1 MMKEDIPLKY
11 SIVTPLIKSR
21 DKIEIN
27 ALSVSPVFMETVTN
41 RSKTVEEV
49 KDLIRKRV
57 GVWKIFD

>member
-1 MMKEDIPLKY
+1 MMEVDIPLKY
-11 SIVTPLIKSR
+11 SMVIPSIKSR

-27 ALSVSPVFMETVTN
+27 ALGVSPVFMETVTN

-57 GVWKIFD
+57 GD

>member
-1 MMKEDIPLKY
+1 MMKGDIPLKY
-11 SIVTPLIKSR
+11 NIVIPSVKSR

>member
-11 SIVTPLIKSR
+11 NIVIPSVKSR

-27 ALSVSPVFMETVTN
+27 ALGVSPVFMETVTDRN
-41 RSKTVEEV
+41 KTVEEV

>member
-11 SIVTPLIKSR
+11 NIVIPSVKSR

-27 ALSVSPVFMETVTN
+27 ALGVSPVFMETVTDRN
-41 RSKTVEEV
+41 KTVEEV

-57 GVWKIFD
+57 GKWKIFD